1 MSAFYSHPTA
11 PRSAERRARFR
22 PGVLVMAAALLA
34 GCGSSRP
41 AMAPVEAEAPV
52 AESTLRAAVDDWI
65 GVPHRLGGLDHRGV
79 DCSGFVLQI
88 YRSVFGVPV
97 PRVTEDQVRA
107 GTAVRSDALR
117 PGDLV
122 FFRISRKQRH
132 VGIYL
137 SGGEFAHA
145 SSSRGVM
152 ISHLSEPYWQ
162 QRYWTARRLVT
173 ATAAD
178 AAPPEAE
185 TRRRGGW

>member
-1 MSAFYSHPTA
+1 MASTRHTRLLPAHGLRTGHA
-11 PRSAERRARFR
+11 L
-22 PGVLVMAAALLA
+22 GVLVLATALLA
-34 GCGSSRP
+34 GCGTSRP
-41 AMAPVEAEAPV
+41 GAAPGDAAPPV
-52 AESTLRAAVDDWI
+52 AEPVLRDAVGDWL

-88 YRSVFGVPV
+88 FRTVYGLQV
-97 PRVTEDQVRA
+97 PRVTEDQARA
-107 GTAVRSDALR
+107 GTAVRTDALR

-162 QRYWTARRLVT
+162 QRYWTARRL
-173 ATAAD
+173 A
-178 AAPPEAE
+178 AAPAAAGPAP
-185 TRRRGGW
+185 TSTHRRGGW